1 VIALVIR
8 YFRNKQI
15 ADLVLA
21 QKYSERRLDGGLT
34 DVKLKTNVAN
44 EGKIQDL
51 TSKDATAQKLQGN
64 VEMEVFED

>member
-44 EGKIQDL
+44 DGKI
-51 TSKDATAQKLQGN
+51 
-64 VEMEVFED
+64 

>member
-8 YFRNKQI
+8 YFRNKQT
-15 ADLVLA
+15 ADLVIA

-44 EGKIQDL
+44 DGKIKDL
-51 TSKDATAQKLQGN
+51 DSNDVSAQKLQGN